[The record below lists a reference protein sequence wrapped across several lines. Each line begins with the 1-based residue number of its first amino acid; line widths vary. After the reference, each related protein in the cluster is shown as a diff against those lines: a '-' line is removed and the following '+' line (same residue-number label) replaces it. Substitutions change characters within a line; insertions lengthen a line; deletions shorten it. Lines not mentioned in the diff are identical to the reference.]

1 MPAKINDVRAFDAE
15 FDKALETIGA
25 SEKIT
30 KETLKV
36 YANLAIDATHQFN
49 QPAYLNKLRGVLTP
63 VNQRAFT
70 EFATRFG
77 GYHFDKDA
85 MLFDK
90 KSKKRY
96 APSLEAWNA
105 FREDPLNNIWTWQKT
120 GLRIEAHPFNVEDLK
135 SSFAKTWKKAHQANL
150 SNVDILKA
158 MLSVAD
164 KDEHA
169 VFSIED
175 VSEALISMGIEG
187 NLSVEETSI
196 LAPKDGNVGNVA
208 KAEAA
213 PF

>member
-1 MPAKINDVRAFDAE
+1 MPAKINDERAFNVE
-15 FDKALETIGA
+15 FDKALETLSA
-25 SEKIT
+25 SEKVT

-36 YANLAIDATHQFN
+36 YANLAIDATHQFG
-49 QPAYLNKLRGVLTP
+49 QPAYLNKLRAVLTP
-63 VNQRAFT
+63 VNMRAFT
-70 EFATRFG
+70 EFAVRFS

-96 APSLEAWNA
+96 APALEAWQA
-105 FREDPLNNIWTWQKT
+105 FREDPLNNLWTWQKT
-120 GLRIEAHPFNVEDLK
+120 HLKIEAEPYNVEDLK
-135 SSFAKTWKKAHQANL
+135 ASFTKTWKKAHQANL

-164 KDEHA
+164 KDEYA
-169 VFSIED
+169 VFSIQD
-175 VSEALISMGIEG
+175 VSEALMSMGIEG

-196 LAPKDGNVGNVA
+196 LAPKDDNVGMVQ
-208 KAEAA
+208 KAEPA